1 MAIRL
6 QSEFSDNLGLTY
18 QVNIHDDT
26 YTGAVIP
33 FTIGA
38 DGFVLNYEGN
48 VETRYEPIIGS
59 FLEFTLIE
67 QNSDHSDFL
76 SDLILAPEGR
86 YLVSVRLDP
95 DGVDTL
101 YWGGVILA
109 EQLMLAD
116 QAYPIENRIRAT
128 DDLANLKDILYNDNG
143 SPYTNAG
150 FGFTFIKHLTLALSK
165 LRTTSLWAND
175 TPFLRAVAS
184 YTPGNITTGDYYSN
198 LRVTHATFYNYEEET
213 DQKNYYDAAFVL
225 AQFAISLG
233 ARIYQANGT
242 FWFTPVGKQVASATL
257 SALAYDKQGDYL
269 SASNVS
275 TNIDIG
281 VGIKKL
287 RGWQYGYQL
296 PLKKVRRLFEHNNA
310 GPAFVAS
317 YAPADHGT
325 TTVVLN
331 EFDYANG
338 QVFRLLLHNV
348 WNEDS
353 DYPGENNYRFQ
364 RRIKLRVKCGNR
376 YLRNTV
382 TNTAATAYLP
392 PFGEAVPYTYP
403 SPQTAS
409 WTTNSTDRFTISGAP
424 QNAATD
430 NIADAQFFQLDLPP
444 LPADLS
450 GLEVTVYFDVLELDA
465 GVNTDQTNAAQPTTY
480 VILQYSGEAEDA
492 VAYSATSSNANTA
505 VLEQE
510 RVILGDAFETIAI
523 GRIEVKTGSTTWD
536 DPTTWTSSVITTGTQ
551 DLHEL
556 GVREILFGQNTP
568 RLRQSG
574 QAYLPVQLTV
584 PQMYSTFTYDGRR
597 YAPYT
602 LNYYAKER
610 LQDLEL
616 YELHAADGDITVAV
630 DERIRK
636 GPRFQNLTSDG
647 GGKSLQA
654 QISSNLQG
662 ASLSADILDLSLDL
676 QDVDSLVTK
685 LYNTFQPVGDDFG
698 STKIT
703 YEESKL
709 DGMNVELTQGLI
721 TMASSSGN
729 TLMGLRESSPGAWDL
744 YLQDDATPT
753 PNSVLTMTATAAGG
767 IGLVGINTE
776 TPTAPLEVTGG
787 VKITGSITITGTVDG
802 VDVSALKTTVD
813 GLSVGTGDTSNFWA
827 FYLAD

>member
-26 YTGAVIP
+26 YTGAIIP
-33 FTIGA
+33 FTIGG

-86 YLVSVRLDP
+86 YLVSVRYDP

-150 FGFTFIKHLTLALSK
+150 FGFTFIKHLTLGLSK
-165 LRTTSLWAND
+165 LRTTALWAND

-213 DQKNYYDAAFVL
+213 DQKNYYDTAFVL
-225 AQFAISLG
+225 AQFAVSLG

-325 TTVVLN
+325 TNVVLN

-338 QVFRLLLHNV
+338 QVFRLLVHNV

-353 DYPGENNYRFQ
+353 DYPGENNYHFQ
-364 RRIKLRVKCGNR
+364 RRIKLKVKCGNR

-392 PFGEAVPYTYP
+392 PFGQAIPYTYP

-409 WTTNSTDRFTISGAP
+409 WTTNAADRFTISGAP
-424 QNAATD
+424 QNPATD
-430 NIADAQFFQLDLPP
+430 NIGDAQFFQLDLPP

-450 GLEVTVYFDVLELDA
+450 GLELTVYFDVLELDA

-574 QAYLPVQLTV
+574 QAYLPVELTV

-616 YELHAADGDITVAV
+616 YELHAADGSITVAV

-685 LYNTFQPVGDDFG
+685 LYNTFQPIGDDYL

-703 YEESKL
+703 YEDSKL
-709 DGMNVELTQGLI
+709 DGMNVELTQGQI

>member
-26 YTGAVIP
+26 YTGAIIP
-33 FTIGA
+33 FTIGG

-76 SDLILAPEGR
+76 GDLILSPEGR
-86 YLVSVRLDP
+86 YLVSVRYDP

-109 EQLMLAD
+109 EQLLLAD

-150 FGFTFIKHLTLALSK
+150 FGFTFIKHLTLGLSK
-165 LRTTSLWAND
+165 LRTTALWAND

-213 DQKNYYDAAFVL
+213 DQKNYYDTAFVL

-331 EFDYANG
+331 EFDYTNG

-353 DYPGENNYRFQ
+353 DYPGENNYHFQ
-364 RRIKLRVKCGNR
+364 RRIKLKVKCGNR

-392 PFGEAVPYTYP
+392 PFGQAIPYTYP

-409 WTTNSTDRFTISGAP
+409 WTTNAADRFTISGAP
-424 QNAATD
+424 QNPATD
-430 NIADAQFFQLDLPP
+430 NIGDAQFFQLDLPA

-510 RVILGDAFETIAI
+510 RVILGDAFETTAI

-536 DPTTWTSSVITTGTQ
+536 DPTTWTSSVVTTGTQ

-574 QAYLPVQLTV
+574 QAYLPVELTV

-616 YELHAADGDITVAV
+616 YELHAADGSITVAV

-662 ASLSADILDLSLDL
+662 ATLSTI
-676 QDVDSLVTK
+676 DSK
-685 LYNTFQPVGDDFG
+685 LELIYKTFQPVGDDYA

-703 YEESKL
+703 YEEDKT
-709 DGMNVELTQGLI
+709 DGMSVELTSSSIL
-721 TMASSSGN
+721 MASASGN
-729 TLMGLRESSPGAWDL
+729 STVTLSENSPGIFEV
-744 YLQDDATPT
+744 YLQDNETPGAQQL
-753 PNSVLTMTATAAGG
+753 VMYATADKIKA
-767 IGLVGINTE
+767 GLVGINTA
-776 TPTAPLEVTGG
+776 APDSALHVVGQAKVQG
-787 VKITGSITITGTVDG
+787 NIVVSGTVDG
-802 VDVSALKTTVD
+802 VDISALKTTVD